1 MNTCTLRFRAL
12 LPMTGSA
19 PVENGQLIVERGR
32 IREIQHDASAPVVGK
47 LIDLSDCLI
56 LPGFVNAHCHLALS
70 ALKGRIPRRDRFTDW
85 ARSMIGENE
94 MVSMQNR
101 ILTLHA
107 QAKVMARSGV
117 TALVD
122 YLPQA
127 ELATEYALLPFRQIL
142 FLEVLGFRPLLTKP
156 IAEKLESFLKKNSA
170 GSRSIKWGLAPHAP
184 YSVSPALF
192 REVKRLADQYKCPLS
207 CHVAEFPE
215 ELQLL
220 MEGSGDMKDLLLQ
233 LGVYDDDWTPPTT
246 SPARYLDSLG
256 VLDSLTAIHLNLAD
270 DDLDLLKAKNVKAV
284 FCPQSTRWFRREK
297 YMPVRELLDRGMVV
311 GLGTD
316 SLASNE
322 SLNFLDEL
330 RMAEEMLP
338 NVSQEEILRMATQ
351 GGAETVGMD
360 CGVIEQ
366 GRPADLI
373 GFRVREN
380 PTDWNSVPFES
391 SRTGADFVMWD
402 GKKVF

>member
-32 IREIQHDASAPVVGK
+32 IRETQHDASAPVVGK

-127 ELATEYALLPFRQIL
+127 ELATEYA
-142 FLEVLGFRPLLTKP
+142 
-156 IAEKLESFLKKNSA
+156 
-170 GSRSIKWGLAPHAP
+170 
-184 YSVSPALF
+184 
-192 REVKRLADQYKCPLS
+192 
-207 CHVAEFPE
+207 
-215 ELQLL
+215 
-220 MEGSGDMKDLLLQ
+220 
-233 LGVYDDDWTPPTT
+233 
-246 SPARYLDSLG
+246 
-256 VLDSLTAIHLNLAD
+256 HL
-270 DDLDLLKAKNVKAV
+270 
-284 FCPQSTRWFRREK
+284 
-297 YMPVRELLDRGMVV
+297 
-311 GLGTD
+311 
-316 SLASNE
+316 
-322 SLNFLDEL
+322 
-330 RMAEEMLP
+330 
-338 NVSQEEILRMATQ
+338 
-351 GGAETVGMD
+351 
-360 CGVIEQ
+360 
-366 GRPADLI
+366 
-373 GFRVREN
+373 
-380 PTDWNSVPFES
+380 
-391 SRTGADFVMWD
+391 
-402 GKKVF
+402 

>member
-1 MNTCTLRFRAL
+1 
-12 LPMTGSA
+12 MTGGT
-19 PVENGQLIVERGR
+19 PIENGQLIVERGR
-32 IREIQHDASAPVVGK
+32 IREIFPDTSAPVEGE
-47 LIDLSDCLI
+47 LIDLSDCLM

-70 ALKGRIPRRDRFTDW
+70 VLKGRIPRRDRFADW
-85 ARSMIGENE
+85 ARATIGENE
-94 MVSMQNR
+94 TVSMQNR
-101 ILTLHA
+101 ILTMHA
-107 QAKVMARSGV
+107 QAKVMAHSGV

-127 ELATEYALLPFRQIL
+127 ELVTEYALLPFRQTL
-142 FLEVLGFRPLLTKP
+142 FLEVLGFHSSLATS
-156 IAEKLESFLKKNSA
+156 IAEKLESALKQKPA
-170 GSRSIKWGLAPHAP
+170 GSGSIRWGLAPHAP
-184 YSVSPALF
+184 YSVSPELF
-192 REVKRLADQYKCPLS
+192 RKVNRLADQYKCPLS

-215 ELQLL
+215 ELQFL

-246 SPARYLDSLG
+246 SPARYLDSMG

-351 GGAETVGMD
+351 GGAETVEMD

-373 GFRVREN
+373 GFRVRKN

>member
-1 MNTCTLRFRAL
+1 
-12 LPMTGSA
+12 MTGGT
-19 PVENGQLIVERGR
+19 PIENGQLIVERGR
-32 IREIQHDASAPVVGK
+32 IREIYPDTSAPVEGE
-47 LIDLSDCLI
+47 LIDLSDCLV

-70 ALKGRIPRRDRFTDW
+70 ALKGRISRRDRFADW
-85 ARSMIGENE
+85 ARATIGENE
-94 MVSMQNR
+94 TVSMQNR
-101 ILTLHA
+101 ILTMHA
-107 QAKVMARSGV
+107 QAKVMAHSGV

-127 ELATEYALLPFRQIL
+127 ELATEYALLPFRQTL
-142 FLEVLGFRPLLTKP
+142 FLEVLGFHSSLATS
-156 IAEKLESFLKKNSA
+156 IAEKLESALKQKPA
-170 GSRSIKWGLAPHAP
+170 GSGSIRWGLAPHAP
-184 YSVSPALF
+184 YSVSPELF
-192 REVKRLADQYKCPLS
+192 RKVNRLADQYKCPLS

-270 DDLDLLKAKNVKAV
+270 DDLNLLKAKNVKAV

-373 GFRVREN
+373 GFRVRKN

>member
-1 MNTCTLRFRAL
+1 
-12 LPMTGSA
+12 
-19 PVENGQLIVERGR
+19 
-32 IREIQHDASAPVVGK
+32 
-47 LIDLSDCLI
+47 
-56 LPGFVNAHCHLALS
+56 
-70 ALKGRIPRRDRFTDW
+70 
-85 ARSMIGENE
+85 
-94 MVSMQNR
+94 MQNR
-101 ILTLHA
+101 ILTMHA
-107 QAKVMARSGV
+107 QAKVMAHSGV

-127 ELATEYALLPFRQIL
+127 ELATEYALLPFRQTL
-142 FLEVLGFRPLLTKP
+142 FLEVLGFHPSLATS
-156 IAEKLESFLKKNSA
+156 IAEKLESALKQKPA
-170 GSRSIKWGLAPHAP
+170 GSGSIRWGLAPHAP
-184 YSVSPALF
+184 YSVSPELF
-192 REVKRLADQYKCPLS
+192 RKVNRLADQYKCPLS

-284 FCPQSTRWFRREK
+284 FCPQSTRWFRRKK

-380 PTDWNSVPFES
+380 PTDWNSVLFES

>member
-1 MNTCTLRFRAL
+1 MNIFTLRFRAL
-12 LPMTGSA
+12 LPMTGGT
-19 PVENGQLIVERGR
+19 PIENGQLIVERGR
-32 IREIQHDASAPVVGK
+32 IREIYPDTSAPVEGE
-47 LIDLSDCLI
+47 LTDLSDCLV

-70 ALKGRIPRRDRFTDW
+70 ALKGRISRRDRFADW
-85 ARSMIGENE
+85 ARATIGENE
-94 MVSMQNR
+94 TVSMQNR
-101 ILTLHA
+101 ILTMHA
-107 QAKVMARSGV
+107 QAKVMAHSGV

-127 ELATEYALLPFRQIL
+127 ELATEYALLPFRQTL
-142 FLEVLGFRPLLTKP
+142 FLEVLGFHSSLATS
-156 IAEKLESFLKKNSA
+156 IAEKLESALKQKPA
-170 GSRSIKWGLAPHAP
+170 GSGSIRWGLAPHAP
-184 YSVSPALF
+184 YSVSPELF
-192 REVKRLADQYKCPLS
+192 RKVNRLADQYKCPLS

-270 DDLDLLKAKNVKAV
+270 DDLNLLKAKNVKAV

-373 GFRVREN
+373 GFRVRKN

>member
-1 MNTCTLRFRAL
+1 MDTYTIRFRAL
-12 LPMTGSA
+12 LKMTGET
-19 PVENGQLIVERGR
+19 PVENGQLVVERGR
-32 IREIQHDASAPVVGK
+32 IKNIDTNQRGPVEGELV
-47 LIDLSDCLI
+47 DLSNSLL

-70 ALKGRIPRRDRFTDW
+70 ALKGRIPRRDRFADW
-85 ARSMIGENE
+85 ARATIGENE
-94 MVSMQNR
+94 TVSMQNR
-101 ILTLHA
+101 ILTMHA
-107 QAKVMARSGV
+107 QAKVMAHSGV

-127 ELATEYALLPFRQIL
+127 ELATEYALLPFRQTL
-142 FLEVLGFRPLLTKP
+142 FLEVLGFHPSLATS
-156 IAEKLESFLKKNSA
+156 IAEKLESALKQKPA
-170 GSRSIKWGLAPHAP
+170 GSGSIRWGLAPHAP
-184 YSVSPALF
+184 YSVSPELF
-192 REVKRLADQYKCPLS
+192 RKVNRLADQYKCPLS

-380 PTDWNSVPFES
+380 PTDWNSVLFES

>member
-1 MNTCTLRFRAL
+1 MNIFTLRFRAL
-12 LPMTGSA
+12 LPMTGGT
-19 PVENGQLIVERGR
+19 PIENGQLIVERGR
-32 IREIQHDASAPVVGK
+32 IREIFPDTSAPVEGE
-47 LIDLSDCLI
+47 LIDLSDCLV

-70 ALKGRIPRRDRFTDW
+70 ALKGRISRRDRFADW
-85 ARSMIGENE
+85 ARATIGENE
-94 MVSMQNR
+94 TVSMQNR
-101 ILTLHA
+101 ILTMHA
-107 QAKVMARSGV
+107 QAKVMAHSGV

-127 ELATEYALLPFRQIL
+127 ELATEYALLPFRQTL
-142 FLEVLGFRPLLTKP
+142 FLEVLGFHPSLATS
-156 IAEKLESFLKKNSA
+156 IAEKLESALKQKPA
-170 GSRSIKWGLAPHAP
+170 GSGSIRWGLAPHAP
-184 YSVSPALF
+184 YSVSPELF
-192 REVKRLADQYKCPLS
+192 RKVNRLADQYKCPLS

-316 SLASNE
+316 SLASSE

-373 GFRVREN
+373 GFRVRKN

-391 SRTGADFVMWD
+391 SCTGADFVMWD